1 VLTHSTLVR
10 VPAAI
15 ASVALGAVVL
25 ALTAGACSSDEDAKS
40 DSTFAE
46 TGPLRT
52 VAVPAERLSPFCESI
67 ADLDEQLNAAP
78 ADADTSLMIIDA
90 YSSMVDLVPEEIR
103 NDFLSVLAALQ
114 ADPGGATATLAT
126 APDTAVTTPPPSASP
141 APAPTL
147 EDFEEGYF
155 PDDDA
160 SSRLNAYIQVACRDS
175 QNNPGPA
182 DTEPPPPPPS
192 STLP

>member
-1 VLTHSTLVR
+1 MR
-10 VPAAI
+10 APAAI
-15 ASVALGAVVL
+15 ATVAIAAVVVALAV
-25 ALTAGACSSDEDAKS
+25 GCSSDDDAQS

-67 ADLDEQLNAAP
+67 AGLDEQLNAAP
-78 ADADTSLMIIDA
+78 ANADTSQMIIEA

-114 ADPGGATATLAT
+114 ADPGGATATLTT

-141 APAPTL
+141 APASTL
-147 EDFEEGYF
+147 EDFEEGYV

-160 SSRLNAYIQVACRDS
+160 SSRLNAYIQFACRDS
-175 QNNPGPA
+175 QNNPGPS

>member
-1 VLTHSTLVR
+1 VR
-10 VPAAI
+10 VPATI
-15 ASVALGAVVL
+15 ASVGIGAVAF
-25 ALTAGACSSDEDAKS
+25 ALLTMSCSSDGDAQS

-46 TGPLRT
+46 TGQVRT

-78 ADADTSLMIIDA
+78 ADADTSKMIIDA

-114 ADPGGATATLAT
+114 ADPGGATVTLAT
-126 APDTAVTTPPPSASP
+126 TPDTALTTPPPSVSTAS
-141 APAPTL
+141 TL
-147 EDFEEGYF
+147 LGFEEGYL

-160 SSRLNAYIQVACRDS
+160 SSRLNAYIQFACRDS